1 VTKGGRRIN
10 VAKIRAGAKMPW
22 EKARGV
28 TTFSGT
34 SATGA
39 DANAGGTATGSSA
52 TAQKNKPTNDKWWE
66 LPEQEI
72 TPEVRRELEII
83 KMRNFLNPK
92 RFYKANDSKRLPSR
106 FQFGTII
113 SGAFE
118 STKQDMTRAERRET
132 IAGEL
137 MADRRTRKY
146 TRRVFNAVQEE
157 RRPPPKKRRKGGGK
171 GRYNK
176 RGGR

>member
-1 VTKGGRRIN
+1 MDSHTNHERWPKPCSSAQGAARRLRELDLSKNMVVTYHVTKGGRRIN

-34 SATGA
+34 TATGA
-39 DANAGGTATGSSA
+39 GANAAGTAPGSSA
-52 TAQKNKPTNDKWWE
+52 TSQKNKPTNDKWWE

-106 FQFGTII
+106 FM
-113 SGAFE
+113 SWWVS
-118 STKQDMTRAERRET
+118 STTA
-132 IAGEL
+132 
-137 MADRRTRKY
+137 
-146 TRRVFNAVQEE
+146 
-157 RRPPPKKRRKGGGK
+157 
-171 GRYNK
+171 
-176 RGGR
+176 